1 MSNHNTEL
9 AKDVKLG
16 MVSYN
21 NEVIKY
27 NDLYSELLGK
37 FISNQVLAE
46 QILES
51 LPTFSESF
59 EVEKAAI
66 FFQSDQDKLLSAI
79 KNAKLQVMTQSSKSA
94 N

>member
-1 MSNHNTEL
+1 VHHKFVKSGRDILHMSNHNAIL
-9 AKDVKLG
+9 AQDEKLG

-21 NEVIKY
+21 QEILKY

-51 LPTFSESF
+51 LPTFTDSF
-59 EVEKAAI
+59 
-66 FFQSDQDKLLSAI
+66 
-79 KNAKLQVMTQSSKSA
+79 
-94 N
+94 